1 VARVVRNLLAAVLLF
16 GAAAQADAADE
27 RPGLLDEAQAALEA
41 GDYGRAEALFTGGL
55 TTDPSNPELLFGL
68 GAVYQDTDREP
79 MAAAIYARLVA
90 AGHLEVAGR
99 LLVRAPRGPALAA
112 QLPEPAAGEAGDGG
126 PLSPPAAGERP
137 SSGTPLEA
145 SPAPAEQ
152 DSDAILLGARS
163 EAERAADSEAVAPSE
178 PNAASA
184 PPELDLESKFPV
196 RVHLA
201 SYRKFEQALAGWQV
215 LQGENAELL
224 GALEPD
230 VKEIDLGPGEGM
242 YFRLRGGP
250 LPSEAAAKALC
261 EKLRTRGLYCALAY
275 F

>member
-16 GAAAQADAADE
+16 GAVAHADAADE
-27 RPGLLDEAQAALEA
+27 RPGLLDEAEAALEA
-41 GDYGRAEALFTGGL
+41 GDYGRAEALFTRGL
-55 TTDPSNPELLFGL
+55 ETDPSNPELLFGL

-112 QLPEPAAGEAGDGG
+112 RLPKSAAGEAGDGELL
-126 PLSPPAAGERP
+126 PPPAAGE
-137 SSGTPLEA
+137 
-145 SPAPAEQ
+145 
-152 DSDAILLGARS
+152 
-163 EAERAADSEAVAPSE
+163 
-178 PNAASA
+178 PNVASA
-184 PPELDLESKFPV
+184 SPELDLDSKFPV
-196 RVHLA
+196 RIHLA

-215 LQGENAELL
+215 LQGENADLL
-224 GALEPD
+224 GALEAD
-230 VKEIDLGPGEGM
+230 VKEIDLGPGEGV

-250 LPSEAAAKALC
+250 LPSETAAQALC
-261 EKLRTRGLYCALAY
+261 KKLRARGLYCALAY